1 MLNNFFK
8 IKERHTNVQTEIVAG
23 LTTFMA
29 MAYVLAVQPSAIIGF
44 GVESNFVDINGVVI
58 SKAALLIMTAL
69 ISGIVTL
76 VMGLYANLPFA
87 LSTAM
92 GTNFMLGALIQSG
105 TISFGNA
112 MAIILISGSIFI
124 FLTVFGV
131 RDFIVKAIP
140 KNIKASISVAIG
152 FFITYLGFSNAGIG
166 SFEEGIGLG
175 NFSDPNV
182 FLAIVGLVL
191 IAILTLY
198 KVPGALL
205 IGIIAITIIGIPFG
219 VTQVPNQLFGV
230 PAINEI
236 NHLTFSFDFDGLF
249 NGRTLVLIFIAFF
262 GDFFS
267 TLGTV
272 LGVSQ
277 KAGLLD
283 DSGNLPEIKR
293 PFLVDA
299 IGTVVG
305 AIAGCT
311 TISTFVES
319 SAGAQAGGKTGLTSV
334 STAVMFF
341 VSILFSPLFLMIPD
355 AATSPVLIFV
365 GYSMISSITNID
377 FSDFSEAFGPF
388 VMVVFTAFTG
398 GIASGISA
406 GILADVAV
414 KTFTK
419 TEKAEKAVHPV
430 MYVLCIPLMCYFI
443 FN

>member
-1 MLNNFFK
+1 
-8 IKERHTNVQTEIVAG
+8 
-23 LTTFMA
+23 MA
-29 MAYVLAVQPSAIIGF
+29 MAYVLVVQPSAIIGF
-44 GVESNFVDINGVVI
+44 GAEQTFIDVNGVVI
-58 SKAALLIMTAL
+58 SRAALLFMTAI
-69 ISGIVTL
+69 ISGLITL
-76 VMGLYANLPFA
+76 LMGCYANLPFA
-87 LSTAM
+87 LSTGM

-105 TISFGNA
+105 TISFGNS
-112 MAIILISGSIFI
+112 MAIILISGTIFVL
-124 FLTVFGV
+124 LTVLGM

-140 KNIKASISVAIG
+140 VNIKTSISVAIG
-152 FFITYLGFSNAGIG
+152 FFITYLGFSNSGIG
-166 SFEEGIGLG
+166 NFKNGIELG

-182 FLAIVGLVL
+182 FLAVVGLIFIAVL
-191 IAILTLY
+191 TVY

-219 VTQVPNQLFGV
+219 VTQVPGQLFGV
-230 PAINEI
+230 PNINEI
-236 NHLTFSFDFDGLF
+236 GHLTFSFDFTGLL
-249 NGRTLVLIFIAFF
+249 NGRTIVLIFIAFF

-272 LGVSQ
+272 LGVGE

-283 DSGNLPEIKR
+283 KNGNFPKIER

-299 IGTVVG
+299 VGTVVG
-305 AIAGCT
+305 AFTGCT

-319 SAGAQAGGKTGLTSV
+319 SAGAQVGGRTGLTSV

-341 VSILFSPLFLMIPD
+341 ISILAAPLFLMIPD
-355 AATSPVLIFV
+355 AATSPALIFV

-377 FSDFSEAFGPF
+377 FTNFTESFGPF
-388 VMVVFTAFTG
+388 VMVIFTAFTG

-414 KTFTK
+414 KTFAK

-430 MYVLCIPLMCYFI
+430 MYALCIPLMIYFV